1 MNRSQRPLL
10 LALLALPAMACA
22 TASVDIGYA
31 VPTEPDEGDDKW
43 VVEARAATGGIVKV
57 GLAARSKLGEQHDQ
71 IALAPE
77 LSIEMAPDPVTVG
90 VRLGVHVAQLDH
102 EAGEWTFGARTPYLH
117 PLLQVRLGDP
127 VYARIRAQQQRRPRP
142 LLRRRA
148 ARRRRRP
155 VIAPCGLRG
164 SPSRTA
170 RNR

>member
-1 MNRSQRPLL
+1 MNRSQLPLL
-10 LALLALPAMACA
+10 LAALLALPSMACA

-31 VPTEPDEGDDKW
+31 VPTEPDKGDDKW

-102 EAGEWTFGARTPYLH
+102 EAGEWTFGAGTPYLH
-117 PLLQVRLGDP
+117 PLLQVRVGDP
-127 VYARIRAQQQRRPRP
+127 VFLSFGGTLEYELNSNDGPDLFYVGGQ
-142 LLRRRA
+142 L
-148 ARRRRRP
+148 
-155 VIAPCGLRG
+155 GLG
-164 SPSRTA
+164 VDL
-170 RNR
+170 